1 MLAETQFANLH
12 IAAYRSGK
20 YPERN
25 YAPTQTVIT
34 KQLVQKQLHFIPYG
48 DDIRSRHPIHDR
60 VYNFV
65 Y

>member
-25 YAPTQTVIT
+25 YAPTQAVIT
-34 KQLVQKQLHFIPYG
+34 KHLVQKLLHFIP
-48 DDIRSRHPIHDR
+48 ILRWHTLTTT
-60 VYNFV
+60 NL
-65 Y
+65 